1 MDDVSSLPAIV
12 HIRALPSCTGE
23 VTWNQSLHCDKNYLK
38 WQKSSSTHVL
48 LDIIEGAEF
57 MTCTIAHH
65 QGVFKMFWLYFWC
78 LCHSSLHTVSG
89 LSSTS
94 SFWKQKSWH
103 WSEIGTWLTR
113 KGFFS
118 AECQGQVYFKGGQFI
133 LIFFFKTVFLSS
145 AIERFDRQIPIW
157 IKDMVYVNKRQR
169 KHLSVRLKKKKKLF
183 VWHRS
188 DPIKDHSEWY
198 FCSFCATVH
207 SGRLVMIS
215 VCFSQCLPYS
225 ICSC

>member
-57 MTCTIAHH
+57 MTWTIAHH

-103 WSEIGTWLTR
+103 WSENWHLIKK
-113 KGFFS
+113 KGS
-118 AECQGQVYFKGGQFI
+118 VECQGYFKGGQFI
-133 LIFFFKTVFLSS
+133 LIFFFKTDFFPQLLKGLT
-145 AIERFDRQIPIW
+145 DRSLFELKTWCMW
-157 IKDMVYVNKRQR
+157 IKG
-169 KHLSVRLKKKKKLF
+169 
-183 VWHRS
+183 
-188 DPIKDHSEWY
+188 SE
-198 FCSFCATVH
+198 S
-207 SGRLVMIS
+207 IS
-215 VCFSQCLPYS
+215 QWD
-225 ICSC
+225 